1 MYARQGPQGRFPRNV
16 RVPQN
21 YSGNAFREEEPIAVL
36 EEAPPVNDTPST
48 QNLEESAPASASSEP
63 IGKLFPSPG
72 FQFSLGKLLGGKDR
86 GLGID
91 TEELLIIGLILLL
104 SQGEGSDDLILL
116 LLLLLFIQ

>member
-16 RVPQN
+16 RIPQN

-36 EEAPPVNDTPST
+36 EESPPSDPSPSNQDSAEAPLV
-48 QNLEESAPASASSEP
+48 SADSEP
-63 IGKLFPSPG
+63 VGKLFPSPG
-72 FQFSLGKLLGGKDR
+72 FQFSLGKLFGKDR
-86 GLGID
+86 GLGIG

-104 SQGEGSDDLILL
+104 SQGDGSDDLILL